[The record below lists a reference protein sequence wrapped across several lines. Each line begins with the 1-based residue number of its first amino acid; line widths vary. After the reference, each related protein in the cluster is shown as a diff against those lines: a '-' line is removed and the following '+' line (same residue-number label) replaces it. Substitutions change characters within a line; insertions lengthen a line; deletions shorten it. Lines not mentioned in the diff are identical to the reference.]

1 MDSLG
6 GVDIL
11 WTKAFGAEFDDCGYG
26 IAISYSLSSNSSLKS
41 LSTKYQRHQ
50 VNPSNDLRGH
60 ISVYNFALKKS
71 IIFL

>member
-1 MDSLG
+1 MQLYH
-6 GVDIL
+6 IP
-11 WTKAFGAEFDDCGYG
+11 YHQ
-26 IAISYSLSSNSSLKS
+26 IHHQKS

-50 VNPSNDLRGH
+50 VNPSIDLRGH